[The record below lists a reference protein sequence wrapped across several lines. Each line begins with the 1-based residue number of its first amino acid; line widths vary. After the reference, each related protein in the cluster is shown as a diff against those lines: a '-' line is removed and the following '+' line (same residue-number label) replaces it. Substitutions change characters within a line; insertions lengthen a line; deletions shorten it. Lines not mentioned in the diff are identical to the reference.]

1 MIVPNYPNIKP
12 LRYAKS
18 PTHIKHVLFL
28 PVLCTNYTNFSQFL
42 ALNKVKTSSF
52 CYKSQMQE
60 PKFSEIL
67 QLVLNT
73 VNGCAENSAF
83 R

>member
-1 MIVPNYPNIKP
+1 MIVPNYPNIKA

-28 PVLCTNYTNFSQFL
+28 PVLCTNYTNFSQIL

-67 QLVLNT
+67 QLILKRVKDC
-73 VNGCAENSAF
+73 VKISAF
-83 R
+83 C